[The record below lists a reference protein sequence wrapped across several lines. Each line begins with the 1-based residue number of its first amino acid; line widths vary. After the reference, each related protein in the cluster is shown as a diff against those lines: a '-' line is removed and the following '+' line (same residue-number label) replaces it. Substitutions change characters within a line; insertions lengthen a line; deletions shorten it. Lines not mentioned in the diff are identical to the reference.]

1 MKEYDQ
7 SQGEE
12 FTFEAKEGEPV
23 GVTQNVRLFDSIVG
37 TVNDTD

>member
-12 FTFEAKEGEPV
+12 LTFEAKEGEPV
-23 GVTQNVRLFDSIVG
+23 GVTQNVRFFDSIVG